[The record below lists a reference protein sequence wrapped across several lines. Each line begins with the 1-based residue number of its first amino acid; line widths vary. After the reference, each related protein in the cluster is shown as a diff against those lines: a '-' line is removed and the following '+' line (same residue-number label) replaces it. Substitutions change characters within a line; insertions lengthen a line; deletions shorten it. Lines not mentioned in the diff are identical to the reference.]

1 MTEQSAIVVQQPGFL
16 APVIGVQ
23 QALEAYQ
30 AKKDLIDG
38 IMKRDIDFGTIP
50 GSAKP
55 SLLKAGAEKA
65 TSFFGLHPVF
75 SDAEVINDWTGKDHG
90 GEPFFFYRRTC
101 NLYRGDVLIASV
113 DGSCNSWEAKY
124 RYRWVDESA
133 LPASVDKSA
142 LKTQGGRI
150 SEFTFAIEQAETSGK
165 YGKPAEYWQRFKDAI
180 EQGNAAFV
188 KRKTK
193 SGKEMDAWEI
203 DSTVYRITNMDTAD
217 IVNTVLKMADKRA
230 LVAATLIAT
239 GLSEYF
245 TQDIEDYIDADFRN
259 VSEPVKNK
267 TVIQETG
274 EIVESEPAPNGHKE
288 PVEKKTERPYEP
300 AVLKKAIAVKV
311 SNTGNPLASDK
322 QIGLLASMLDKC
334 FAGEEKSS
342 DMRHAVQEY
351 LTGYKSSKDMP
362 GAYVKVLLD
371 WLDPKADDGG
381 DYTPSAMAVKEAQA
395 IRRQSLVDA
404 GQMTLVDAAAQLGGV
419 QA

>member
-1 MTEQSAIVVQQPGFL
+1 MSDQNAIVVQQPGFL

-75 SDAEVINDWTGKDHG
+75 SDAEVINDWTGKDHD

-150 SEFTFAIEQAETSGK
+150 SEFAFAIEQAETSGK
-165 YGKPAEYWQRFKDAI
+165 YGKPVEYWQRFKDAI

-274 EIVESEPAPNGHKE
+274 EIVDAEPPDMKSM
-288 PVEKKTERPYEP
+288 RPYPPE
-300 AVLKKAIAVKV
+300 VLKEAVSMKVAKA
-311 SNTGNPLASDK
+311 GNVTASDK

-334 FAGEEKSS
+334 FAGEANSS
-342 DMRHAVQEY
+342 DLRHAVQEY
-351 LTGYKSSKDMP
+351 LTGHKSSKDMP

-404 GQMTLVDAAAQLGGV
+404 GQMSIADIAKNELGGV